1 MVTSS
6 QESEPLVD
14 SDTSPTTPE
23 DDQPRVDPDWP
34 LDPPEDPEEVDPD
47 RPLDP
52 PGGPDI
58 EPTDPY
64 SSDQVRTVPNPR
76 AAGLELLVRQRPYH
90 QMRPV
95 L

>member
-34 LDPPEDPEEVDPD
+34 LDPPEDPEEVDRD

-52 PGGPDI
+52 PGGPTLNQ
-58 EPTDPY
+58 PTDTPAIKSATCQTLAQLASN
-64 SSDQVRTVPNPR
+64 SS
-76 AAGLELLVRQRPYH
+76 
-90 QMRPV
+90 
-95 L
+95 

>member
-23 DDQPRVDPDWP
+23 DDQPRVDRDRP
-34 LDPPEDPEEVDPD
+34 LDPPADPEEVDPA

-52 PGGPDI
+52 AGGPDI
-58 EPTDPY
+58 EPTE
-64 SSDQVRTVPNPR
+64 R
-76 AAGLELLVRQRPYH
+76 
-90 QMRPV
+90 
-95 L
+95 

>member
-23 DDQPRVDPDWP
+23 DDQPRVDPARP
-34 LDPPEDPEEVDPD
+34 LDPPEEPEEVDPD

-58 EPTDPY
+58 EPT
-64 SSDQVRTVPNPR
+64 
-76 AAGLELLVRQRPYH
+76 QR
-90 QMRPV
+90 
-95 L
+95 